1 MFLKF
6 DSNFLKHL
14 VDDTL
19 KSTMVLLFYS
29 IRCWA
34 ENYIFSR
41 RQKERERE
49 RELNNRVCTQ
59 IYMETCFW
67 NFNKIFIIKSFDANQ
82 GIF

>member
-49 RELNNRVCTQ
+49 R
-59 IYMETCFW
+59 
-67 NFNKIFIIKSFDANQ
+67 IK
-82 GIF
+82 

>member
-1 MFLKF
+1 MIVSMFVTTFFFFFILMNIRYMFLKF

-29 IRCWA
+29 IRCWT

-41 RQKERERE
+41 RQKERE
-49 RELNNRVCTQ
+49 T
-59 IYMETCFW
+59 
-67 NFNKIFIIKSFDANQ
+67 IK
-82 GIF
+82 